1 MKNFIWILMTALT
14 LTQCTNENTNTT
26 ETQEVADTT
35 TTSTEPGHY
44 KASPDSPL
52 IGLWVTQF
60 ALGSPNVD
68 KDELSKEFE
77 GRWHDLKADNTF
89 ESGRWQEKTN
99 SGTWIFDPETR
110 IIQLNYTQTEPVGN
124 EWKIQGDANRMVWL
138 GNTPNNRKG
147 TQLKLTKETAKPQA
161 K

>member
-1 MKNFIWILMTALT
+1 MKNFIWILMTALIF
-14 LTQCTNENTNTT
+14 TQCADEN
-26 ETQEVADTT
+26 T
-35 TTSTEPGHY
+35 TTSETQDGAETTTPAEPGHY
-44 KASPDSPL
+44 KASADSPL
-52 IGLWVTQF
+52 IGLWVIQF
-60 ALGSPNVD
+60 ALGSANVD
-68 KDELSKEFE
+68 KDELSKEYE

-89 ESGRWQEKTN
+89 ESGRWEEKTN
-99 SGTWIFDPETR
+99 SGTWSFDGETR
-110 IIQLNYTQTEPVGN
+110 IIQLNYTQTEPIGN